1 MKVAH
6 LTSAHP
12 RYDARIFL
20 KQCRSLA
27 EAGHEVHLVVA
38 DGKGDEAQE
47 LVCIHDV
54 GIIRGR
60 LKRMLATTK
69 KVHDKAVELD
79 ADIYHLHDPEL
90 LPVGYRLKKAGK
102 KVVFDSH
109 EDVPVQILDKPYL
122 SPVMRKLVSKV
133 FAIYESWVCS
143 RLDAVVS
150 ATQFINEKFLKIN
163 SRSVVVCNF
172 PMLDEL
178 SVIDVAWNEKKDQV
192 CYIGSIAKTRGVVEI
207 VDAIGRTQG
216 GTKLALAG
224 DLEGSALT
232 RILETSSG
240 WGRTKALGFLDRD
253 GVKRTLGESR
263 AGLVTLHPTRSYLDA
278 LPVKMFE
285 YMAAGVPVITS
296 DFPLWRD
303 IVEKTQCGMCVNP
316 LDPAEIAGA
325 ISWFVQNPVEAEV
338 MGNNGRRAVKEHYNW
353 GVEKGKLLDLYSRIE
368 QEV

>member
-38 DGKGDEAQE
+38 DGKGDEAQT
-47 LVCIHDV
+47 LVRIHDV
-54 GIIRGR
+54 GIISGR
-60 LKRMLATTK
+60 LKRMLSTTK

-102 KVVFDSH
+102 RVVFDSH

-122 SPVMRKLVSKV
+122 SPVMRKIVSRI
-133 FAIYESWVCS
+133 FSIYESWVCS

-163 SRSVVVCNF
+163 PRSVVVYNF

-178 SVIDVAWNEKKDQV
+178 SVVDVAWSEKKDQV

-207 VDAIGRTQG
+207 VDAIGCAQG
-216 GTKLALAG
+216 GTQLALAG
-224 DLEGSALT
+224 DLERSALT
-232 RILETSSG
+232 RILEASNG
-240 WGRTKALGFLDRD
+240 WARTKALGFLDRD

-296 DFPLWRD
+296 DFPLWRE
-303 IVEKTQCGMCVNP
+303 IVEKSQCGTCVNP
-316 LDPAEIAGA
+316 LDAAEIASA
-325 ISWFVQNPVEAEV
+325 ISWFVQNPAEAEV

-353 GVEKGKLLDLYSRIE
+353 DVEKGKLLDLYRRIE